1 LLNSSGRWNGSAE
14 IGWDFFQG
22 LRLAASSERH
32 FNRKRNLYLA
42 ESVHN
47 QFYIFDEMD
56 IEKSKYTYLINQ
68 IGGLLQKGRE
78 QVAKSVNTI
87 LIQTYWLIGR
97 HIVEFEQGGKEKAD
111 YGTFL
116 FEQLSKDLTRLYGK
130 GFSRSN
136 LLYMRKLYLNFP
148 KSETLS
154 NVLSWSH
161 YFEILRSD
169 NELEISFYAKQAE
182 KENWSVRELKRQMK
196 SMLFHR
202 LALSKDKKGVL
213 ELSQQGQEIQKADDI
228 LKDPYVL
235 EFLNIPESHQFLE
248 SELEEKLI
256 SNLQHFLLEL
266 GKGFTFEKRQYRVS
280 ISGKHFYVDLVFYHR
295 ILKCFVLIDLKR
307 GEVTHQDVGQMNLY
321 LNYFR
326 KEVSTEGDNEPI
338 GIVLGAAKD
347 HILVE
352 YAIESISNQLF
363 ISKYQLYLPDK
374 KQLENELN
382 KLLDNGGDNSA
393 SRHTG

>member
-1 LLNSSGRWNGSAE
+1 
-14 IGWDFFQG
+14 
-22 LRLAASSERH
+22 
-32 FNRKRNLYLA
+32 
-42 ESVHN
+42 
-47 QFYIFDEMD
+47 MD
-56 IEKSKYTYLINQ
+56 IEQSKYTDLIKQ
-68 IGGLLQKGRE
+68 IGGLLQEGRE
-78 QVAKSVNTI
+78 QVATSVNSI
-87 LIQTYWLIGR
+87 LVQTYWLIGK
-97 HIVEFEQGGKEKAD
+97 HIIEFEQGGKEKAD
-111 YGTFL
+111 YGTKL
-116 FEQLSKDLTRLYGK
+116 LDQLSKDLSSQYGK

-136 LLYMRKLYLNFP
+136 VFQIRQFYVRFSKIQ
-148 KSETLS
+148 TLS
-154 NVLSWSH
+154 GQFERSDSLTIKLSWSH
-161 YFEILRSD
+161 YVEILKAESD
-169 NELEISFYAKQAE
+169 LEISFYTKQAE

-213 ELSQQGQEIQKADDI
+213 ELSEQGQEIQKADDI

-235 EFLNIPESHQFLE
+235 EFLNIPESHHFLE

-266 GKGFTFEKRQYRVS
+266 GKGFTFEKRQYRIS
-280 ISGKHFYVDLVFYHR
+280 IGGRHFYVDLVFYHR
-295 ILKCFVLIDLKR
+295 ILKCFVLLDLKR

-321 LNYFR
+321 LNYFK

-352 YAIESISNQLF
+352 YATESISNQLF

-382 KLLDNGGDNSA
+382 KLLDDDDDIST
-393 SRHTG
+393 SR